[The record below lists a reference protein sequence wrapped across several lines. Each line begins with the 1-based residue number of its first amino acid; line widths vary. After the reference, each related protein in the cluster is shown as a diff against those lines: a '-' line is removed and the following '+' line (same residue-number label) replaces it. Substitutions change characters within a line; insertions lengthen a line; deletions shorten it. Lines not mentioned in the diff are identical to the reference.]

1 MKSLIRNLKYLKSIG
16 VIGVKQSLEDEGASF
31 KDIEMMRKIT
41 IAAKIDLNVKIGGC
55 EAKNDIFFCKN
66 INTNS
71 IVAPM
76 IESKYALKKFIQSV
90 EKKNKILI
98 LINLETD
105 LALKNLNSIIKSK
118 YFQFLDGIVIG
129 RSDIAGSM
137 NLEKK
142 DVNSKKIF
150 NKVHYVFKKIKKY
163 QKKKLIFKMGGSI
176 TSKSIEFID
185 KLYKNKLLHRI
196 ETRNIEIKLSN
207 KIIKKLDDIIPK
219 VFKFELEWLKY
230 RLTINK
236 KNKFI
241 YRNNSYRINE
251 MQNRLQSE
259 IWT

>member
-1 MKSLIRNLKYLKSIG
+1 
-16 VIGVKQSLEDEGASF
+16 
-31 KDIEMMRKIT
+31 
-41 IAAKIDLNVKIGGC
+41 
-55 EAKNDIFFCKN
+55 
-66 INTNS
+66 
-71 IVAPM
+71 
-76 IESKYALKKFIQSV
+76 
-90 EKKNKILI
+90 
-98 LINLETD
+98 
-105 LALKNLNSIIKSK
+105 
-118 YFQFLDGIVIG
+118 
-129 RSDIAGSM
+129 
-137 NLEKK
+137 
-142 DVNSKKIF
+142 
-150 NKVHYVFKKIKKY
+150 
-163 QKKKLIFKMGGSI
+163 MGGSI

-259 IWT
+259 I

>member
-163 QKKKLIFKMGGSI
+163 QKKK
-176 TSKSIEFID
+176 
-185 KLYKNKLLHRI
+185 
-196 ETRNIEIKLSN
+196 
-207 KIIKKLDDIIPK
+207 
-219 VFKFELEWLKY
+219 
-230 RLTINK
+230 IN
-236 KNKFI
+236 F
-241 YRNNSYRINE
+241 
-251 MQNRLQSE
+251 
-259 IWT
+259 

>member
-1 MKSLIRNLKYLKSIG
+1 MLLII
-16 VIGVKQSLEDEGASF
+16 
-31 KDIEMMRKIT
+31 
-41 IAAKIDLNVKIGGC
+41 
-55 EAKNDIFFCKN
+55 
-66 INTNS
+66 
-71 IVAPM
+71 
-76 IESKYALKKFIQSV
+76 
-90 EKKNKILI
+90 I

-150 NKVHYVFKKIKKY
+150 NKVQYVFKKIKKN

-176 TSKSIEFID
+176 TSKSIEFIN
-185 KLYKNKLLHRI
+185 KLYKKKLLHRI

-207 KIIKKLDDIIPK
+207 KIIKKLDEIIPK
-219 VFKFELEWLKY
+219 AFKFELEWLKY
-230 RLTINK
+230 RLTMNK

-241 YRNNSYRINE
+241 YRNNSFRINE
-251 MQNRLQSE
+251 IQNRLQSE
-259 IWT
+259 I

>member
-66 INTNS
+66 INANS

-150 NKVHYVFKKIKKY
+150 NKVQYVFKKIKKN

-176 TSKSIEFID
+176 TSKSIEFIN
-185 KLYKNKLLHRI
+185 KLYKKKLLHRI

-207 KIIKKLDDIIPK
+207 KIIKKLDEIIPK
-219 VFKFELEWLKY
+219 AFKFELEWLKY
-230 RLTINK
+230 RLTMNK

-241 YRNNSYRINE
+241 YRNNSFRINE
-251 MQNRLQSE
+251 IQNRLQSE
-259 IWT
+259 I

>member
-259 IWT
+259 I

>member
-16 VIGVKQSLEDEGASF
+16 VVGVKQSLEDEGASF

-55 EAKNDIFFCKN
+55 EAKNDIFFCKK

-90 EKKNKILI
+90 EKKKNILL

-105 LALKNLNSIIKSK
+105 LALRNLNSIIKSK
-118 YFQFLDGIVIG
+118 YFQFLDGIVVG
-129 RSDIAGSM
+129 RSDIAGSLD
-137 NLEKK
+137 LEKK
-142 DVNSKKIF
+142 DVNSKVIY
-150 NKVHYVFKKIKKY
+150 NKVKHVFKKIKKY
-163 QKKKLIFKMGGSI
+163 QKKELIFKMGGSI
-176 TSKSIEFID
+176 TSKSIEFIN

-207 KIIKKLDDIIPK
+207 RIIKKLDEIIPK
-219 VFKFELEWLKY
+219 VFKFELEWLER
-230 RLTINK
+230 RLAINK

-241 YRNNSYRINE
+241 YRNNFYRIDE
-251 MQNRLQSE
+251 MQNRLKSE
-259 IWT
+259 L